1 MALYLAEVWLRDP
14 SPDRVKEFA
23 GVIASAAKDASS
35 IGAPQGVRFVAGPW
49 ASNEEAKAIFVVE
62 IPDHTATFQVF
73 GTNVSK
79 GFIEKRRLTPIV
91 TWDEVDKMVQQL

>member
-1 MALYLAEVWLRDP
+1 MPLYLAEVWLKDP

-23 GVIASAAKDASS
+23 GMIGSAAKDATS

-49 ASNEEAKAIFVVE
+49 ASNEEAKAIMGVE
-62 IPDHTATFQVF
+62 IPDHSATFQVF
-73 GTNVSK
+73 GANVAR
-79 GFIEKRRLTPIV
+79 GFIEKRRLTPVV

>member
-1 MALYLAEVWLRDP
+1 MALYLAEVWLNNP

-23 GVIASAAKDASS
+23 GMIGAAAKDAAS
-35 IGAPQGVRFVAGPW
+35 IGAPAGVRFVAGPW

-62 IPDHTATFQVF
+62 IPDHTATFHVF
-73 GTNVSK
+73 APNVAR

-91 TWDEVDKMVQQL
+91 EWSEVDKMVQQL